1 MAYTDYSKIANNVIY
16 QHWLGQLGTTKIPEA
31 LSLISFRITLAMHE
45 NGEKQ

>member
-1 MAYTDYSKIANNVIY
+1 MAYTDYSKIADNVIY

-31 LSLISFRITLAMHE
+31 LSLINFRITLALHE